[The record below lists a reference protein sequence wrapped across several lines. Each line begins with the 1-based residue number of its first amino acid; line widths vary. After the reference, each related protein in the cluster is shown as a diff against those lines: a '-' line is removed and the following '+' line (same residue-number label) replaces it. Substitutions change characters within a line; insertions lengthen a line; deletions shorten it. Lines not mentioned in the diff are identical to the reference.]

1 MVDIQKYLEERFGGI
16 KEMNERDINMLLSA
30 AHIETYK
37 KNSIVWRHK
46 STKQTGVLI
55 ILDGILKARY
65 YTETSSVFLYYL
77 KSGDVSMLAS
87 PSLIGNINTHI
98 ELIAK
103 EDVNVIRIEE
113 DVYSSLETKYP
124 NLLLSTDYYLAKS
137 LEKLTIMIRERLHA
151 TVEKNVARYLLD
163 HKEAY
168 DSTTIHISHQELAEN
183 IGTKRE
189 VVSRTLYKLC
199 TRNILSLS
207 RNQIEILNLEKLK
220 ECSQK

>member
-55 ILDGILKARY
+55 ILRGILKARY

-77 KSGDVSMLAS
+77 KSSDVSMLAS

-113 DVYSSLETKYP
+113 DVYSNLETKYP
-124 NLLLSTDYYLAKS
+124 NLLLSTDYYLAKA

-168 DSTTIHISHQELAEN
+168 DSTTIYISHQELAED

>member
-65 YTETSSVFLYYL
+65 YTETSAVFLYYL

-124 NLLLSTDYYLAKS
+124 NLLLSTDYYLAKA
-137 LEKLTIMIRERLHA
+137 LEKLTLMIRERLHA

-168 DSTTIHISHQELAEN
+168 DSTTIYISHQELAED